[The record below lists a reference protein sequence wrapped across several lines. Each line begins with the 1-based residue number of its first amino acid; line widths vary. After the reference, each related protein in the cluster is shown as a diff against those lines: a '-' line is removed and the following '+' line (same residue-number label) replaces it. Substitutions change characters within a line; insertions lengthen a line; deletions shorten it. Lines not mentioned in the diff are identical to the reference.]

1 MKLPED
7 AVNEGMLRPISRLLA
22 LLFVTWLV
30 GGFYP
35 IPEKLCG
42 LLFDPNSRGI
52 WGLFDV
58 VGWFDWRFIPT
69 VANFS
74 GMTVVVSGPVA
85 VFCVVCSAMDRGNWI
100 KVTALLALSTFTML
114 AVEEWDDGETNW
126 LTASVCQGLFV
137 FILFAV
143 LRPLRAD

>member
-1 MKLPED
+1 MKLPEN
-7 AVNEGMLRPISRLLA
+7 AVNEGLLRPVSRLMA

-35 IPEKLCG
+35 VPEMLCG

-52 WGLFDV
+52 WGVLDV
-58 VGWFDWRFIPT
+58 VGWFDGRFIPA
-69 VANFS
+69 VAGFS
-74 GMTVVVSGPVA
+74 GKTVVVSGPVA
-85 VFCVVCSAMDRGNWI
+85 VFCLVCSAMDRGNWI

-114 AVEEWDDGETNW
+114 AMEEWDDGETNW

-137 FILFAV
+137 FILFAI
-143 LRPLRAD
+143 LHPLRSD